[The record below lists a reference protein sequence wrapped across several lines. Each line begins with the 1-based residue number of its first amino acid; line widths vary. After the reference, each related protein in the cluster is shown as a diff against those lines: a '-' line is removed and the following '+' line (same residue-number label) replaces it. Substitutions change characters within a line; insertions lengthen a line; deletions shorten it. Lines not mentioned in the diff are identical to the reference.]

1 MIYTR
6 GTTKILIRK
15 KFKEDFTKINW
26 KNLFSNASVDS
37 AYDSLLEEA
46 HKLIDKH
53 IPLEKL
59 SKIKLK
65 QKKKPW
71 INNSLMR
78 RINYKNNLYKKYQ
91 LQPDLNLKNII
102 FDEYKI
108 LQKSLKKE
116 IKIAKDNYYQ
126 NFLKKTKE
134 I

>member
-1 MIYTR
+1 
-6 GTTKILIRK
+6 
-15 KFKEDFTKINW
+15 
-26 KNLFSNASVDS
+26 
-37 AYDSLLEEA
+37 
-46 HKLIDKH
+46 
-53 IPLEKL
+53 
-59 SKIKLK
+59 
-65 QKKKPW
+65 
-71 INNSLMR
+71 MR